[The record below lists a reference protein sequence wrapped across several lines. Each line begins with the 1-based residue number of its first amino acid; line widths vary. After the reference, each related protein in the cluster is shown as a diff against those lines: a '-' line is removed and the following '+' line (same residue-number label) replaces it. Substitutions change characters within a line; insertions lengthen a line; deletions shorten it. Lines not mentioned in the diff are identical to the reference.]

1 MAKPEFL
8 SRVPMNFSLPVVELD
23 ASNDKLRITWK
34 SKVASWSSITEP
46 GAVATALDLVN
57 DSNEYARR
65 VRSGSQHEPCITRR
79 GERVA
84 ATLNFMNDSYEN
96 SGSPNDRE

>member
-46 GAVATALDLVN
+46 GAVATALDLEK
-57 DSNEYARR
+57 DSNE
-65 VRSGSQHEPCITRR
+65 R

-84 ATLNFMNDSYEN
+84 TTLNFMNDSYEN